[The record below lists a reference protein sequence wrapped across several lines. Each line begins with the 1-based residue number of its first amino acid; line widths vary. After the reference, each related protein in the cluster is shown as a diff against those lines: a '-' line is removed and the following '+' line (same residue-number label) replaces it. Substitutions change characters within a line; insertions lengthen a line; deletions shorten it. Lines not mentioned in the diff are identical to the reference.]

1 MAKIKPLNGF
11 IILKPVETTEELV
24 GNIIIPDLGKE
35 RPETGEVVGI
45 SSTYNYHS
53 DSLVPSNLKIGD
65 IVLIP
70 KLGTQ
75 KISIEG
81 EDYYITKETEI
92 LAVFCTN

>member
-1 MAKIKPLNGF
+1 MSKIKPLNGF

-35 RPETGEVVGI
+35 RPETGEVIEV
-45 SSTYNYHS
+45 STTYNFHS
-53 DSLVPSNLKIGD
+53 DVEIPSKLKVGD

-70 KLGTQ
+70 KMGTQ
-75 KISIEG
+75 KISLGG

-92 LAVFCTN
+92 LAILG

>member
-1 MAKIKPLNGF
+1 MSKIKPLNGF

-35 RPETGEVVGI
+35 RPETGEVIEV
-45 SSTYNYHS
+45 STTYNFHS
-53 DSLVPSNLKIGD
+53 DVEIPSKLKVGD

-70 KLGTQ
+70 KMGTQ
-75 KISIEG
+75 KISLSG

-92 LAVFCTN
+92 LAILG

>member
-1 MAKIKPLNGF
+1 MSKIKPLNGF

-35 RPETGEVVGI
+35 RPETGEVIEV
-45 SSTYNYHS
+45 STTYNYHS
-53 DSLVPSNLKIGD
+53 DSNLPSKLQIGD

-75 KISIEG
+75 KISIGG

-92 LAVFCTN
+92 LAVLG